1 LNNQSGAAKIIN
13 RWTSKKVTDLWSK
26 VWEKLHPFLQSTSNQ
41 TKQGLDNNNAAQTNV
56 TSTNKDKSRT
66 GQIVWRTCYNN
77 MCKAEFFKGNKKR
90 KKVT

>member
-77 MCKAEFFKGNKKR
+77 MCKAELFKGNKKR